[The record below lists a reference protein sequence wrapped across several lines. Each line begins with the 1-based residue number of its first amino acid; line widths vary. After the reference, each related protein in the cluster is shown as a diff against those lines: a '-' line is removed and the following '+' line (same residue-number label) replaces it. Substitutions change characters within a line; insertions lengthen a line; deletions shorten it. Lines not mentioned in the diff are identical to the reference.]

1 MLATL
6 GSRARLSTQSGCVPL
21 IGTPGTPVVGPSLRL
36 LAASGWLSLRG
47 SLPIRLLASCAQST
61 ILDPMPA
68 HPTRIA
74 SLHGDG
80 RQWPQTHEGGPSS
93 TPTCPGAVV
102 WVQMQT
108 QKGSG
113 CWDNAEHPP
122 TPSRPAVQAS
132 LNCRRW
138 CWPAGPNLTLV
149 IAPFCAWRPAEALR
163 PWAAGFRIILLCP
176 LNKHTQGLHPEVTA
190 QKAQPARET
199 EMASCKPHQPPAS
212 PEPLGWDEKKRR
224 EGSDRKSEKDPDST
238 PPPPKKKRTGNFTK
252 PRSSP
257 GCLFQ
262 STTEGVTV
270 NYQCAS
276 STGQNVL
283 GMVPRLAGLRNYSSA
298 SSSLPKAKVE
308 E

>member
-1 MLATL
+1 MGEQQGFE
-6 GSRARLSTQSGCVPL
+6 GSSRKTTESPSPAARPRSAKHPAVLRRAIPLTRGGAQRAGRGLSAQRRGAGHTGVPSPAEHTVRLRPTYRDA
-21 IGTPGTPVVGPSLRL
+21 GTPVVGPSLRL

-176 LNKHTQGLHPEVTA
+176 LNKHKASTLKSHSPKGTA
-190 QKAQPARET
+190 CP
-199 EMASCKPHQPPAS
+199 
-212 PEPLGWDEKKRR
+212 
-224 EGSDRKSEKDPDST
+224 
-238 PPPPKKKRTGNFTK
+238 
-252 PRSSP
+252 
-257 GCLFQ
+257 
-262 STTEGVTV
+262 
-270 NYQCAS
+270 
-276 STGQNVL
+276 
-283 GMVPRLAGLRNYSSA
+283 
-298 SSSLPKAKVE
+298 
-308 E
+308 